1 MTTTPSPTRP
11 RAGLALALLAA
22 TQFLLV
28 LDSAIVNVALP
39 SIQHDLRFG
48 GEQITW
54 VVNAYG
60 LLFAGLLLPGGR
72 LADLWG
78 ARRVFVGGLAL
89 FTAASVA
96 GALAATPGSLV
107 AARGAQGAGAA
118 LAAPSAMALALILFP
133 TGPGRHRAL
142 GLMGAA
148 AGLGGASGSVLG
160 GILTQTW
167 GWQAI
172 LWINVPIG
180 VLIVAGA
187 LVALPAG
194 RLTNARG
201 RLDVAGASTVTVGL
215 VTLVYGLA
223 AASQR
228 GWGSDHALAALAAA
242 AVLLALFVRV
252 EARGEQSLVPPS
264 LARIRSLRR
273 ANLAAGLS
281 AMAMMPMWFLLTVYF
296 QQVRG
301 YGPVEAGA
309 AVLPVI
315 AMLVLFN
322 SLAHRII
329 ARLGLRAPLAGG
341 LLVAAAG
348 LAWVA
353 DLGPAGAPY
362 AADMLAPQLLIGIG
376 FGVAFIAGT
385 VAATQDVPP
394 ERSGVASGIY
404 TTAQQVG
411 GAVGLAILAAIP
423 ARAEHDGADLGD
435 ALSHSLVVAA
445 VFALAAGLAAL
456 RLAPHRPSDARP
468 AAGVVDGSRGARV
481 AMTDRTT

>member
-1 MTTTPSPTRP
+1 MTTTPSPGRP
-11 RAGLALALLAA
+11 RAGLALTLLAA

-39 SIQHDLRFG
+39 SVQHDLGFD

-60 LLFAGLLLPGGR
+60 LLFAGLLLLGGR
-72 LADLWG
+72 LADLLG
-78 ARRVFVGGLAL
+78 ARRVFVGGLTL

-96 GALAATPGSLV
+96 GALAATPGGLV

-133 TGPGRHRAL
+133 AGAGRHRAL

-148 AGLGGASGSVLG
+148 AGLGGASGSLLG
-160 GILTQTW
+160 GILTETW

-172 LWINVPIG
+172 LWINVPVG
-180 VLIVAGA
+180 ALVVAGA
-187 LVALPAG
+187 VVALPAG
-194 RLTNARG
+194 RLTGARG
-201 RLDVAGASTVTVGL
+201 RLDVAGAATVTTGL
-215 VTLVYGLA
+215 VTLVYGLVL
-223 AASQR
+223 ASQR
-228 GWGSDHALAALAAA
+228 GWTSGQALAALGTAAG
-242 AVLLALFVRV
+242 LLAVFALV

-264 LARIRSLRR
+264 LARIGSLRR

-329 ARLGLRAPLAGG
+329 ARTGLRTPLAGG
-341 LLVAAAG
+341 LLMAAAG

-376 FGVAFIAGT
+376 FGIAFIAGT

-411 GAVGLAILAAIP
+411 GAVGLAVLAAIP
-423 ARAEHDGADLGD
+423 ARAQHDGAPLGD
-435 ALSHSLVVAA
+435 ALSHSLLVAA

-456 RLAPHRPSDARP
+456 RLAPRRATDGP
-468 AAGVVDGSRGARV
+468 AAGAVDVPRAARLE
-481 AMTDRTT
+481 MTDRTT